1 MRRSL
6 LSYCSPYVRWLEAQQ
21 EKLEHVLEVLAGVKT
36 IEEPTGELSEAHPD
50 KGARATPYGLS
61 SEGVR
66 AELEK
71 RAREGY
77 DSAMKH
83 GTEFAAK
90 EAWIKYQEEKSA
102 SPLKSTKDGDSHRG
116 ARTVQTL

>member
-36 IEEPTGELSEAHPD
+36 IEPTEGEELSEAHPD
-50 KGARATPYGLS
+50 AGKRGTPYGLS
-61 SEGVR
+61 SSDQR

-71 RAREGY
+71 RALESY
-77 DSAMKH
+77 NLTMKH
-83 GTEFAAK
+83 GVEFSARETWKKHHK
-90 EAWIKYQEEKSA
+90 EDEDES
-102 SPLKSTKDGDSHRG
+102 ST
-116 ARTVQTL
+116 Q

>member
-36 IEEPTGELSEAHPD
+36 IEITEGELSEAHPD
-50 KGARATPYGLS
+50 KGKRATPYGLS

-71 RAREGY
+71 RALESY
-77 DSAMKH
+77 NLTMKH
-83 GTEFAAK
+83 GAEFSARETWKKHHK
-90 EAWIKYQEEKSA
+90 EDEGA
-102 SPLKSTKDGDSHRG
+102 STIKSTADGGGNRQ
-116 ARTVQTL
+116 A

>member
-36 IEEPTGELSEAHPD
+36 IEPTEGKLSEAHPD
-50 KGARATPYGLS
+50 KGKRAAPYGLS

-71 RAREGY
+71 RAQEGY

-83 GTEFAAK
+83 GVEFSAK
-90 EAWIKYQEEKSA
+90 EAWKKHHKENEDESGTQQSSSA
-102 SPLKSTKDGDSHRG
+102 HGGNSGT
-116 ARTVQTL
+116 

>member
-50 KGARATPYGLS
+50 KGKRATPYGLS

-71 RAREGY
+71 RAQEGY

-83 GTEFAAK
+83 GVEFSAK
-90 EAWIKYQEEKSA
+90 EAWKKHHKEAESA
-102 SPLKSTKDGDSHRG
+102 STQQSSPANGGNSGT
-116 ARTVQTL
+116 

>member
-50 KGARATPYGLS
+50 KGKRAVPYGLS

-90 EAWIKYQEEKSA
+90 EAWIKHQEDKSA
-102 SPLKSTKDGDSHRG
+102 SPEQKNA
-116 ARTVQTL
+116 ARSGNSGTRTL

>member
-36 IEEPTGELSEAHPD
+36 IEATAGEQLSEVHPD
-50 KGARATPYGLS
+50 KGKRATPYGLS

-71 RAREGY
+71 RAQEGY

-83 GTEFAAK
+83 GVEFAAK
-90 EAWIKYQEEKSA
+90 EAWKKHHKEDENESGAQQGS
-102 SPLKSTKDGDSHRG
+102 STRSGNSG
-116 ARTVQTL
+116 T

>member
-36 IEEPTGELSEAHPD
+36 IEITEGELSDAHPD
-50 KGARATPYGLS
+50 KGKRATPYGLS
-61 SEGVR
+61 SDGVR

-71 RAREGY
+71 RAQEGY

-83 GTEFAAK
+83 GVEFSAREMWKKHHK
-90 EAWIKYQEEKSA
+90 EDEGA
-102 SPLKSTKDGDSHRG
+102 STIESPTDGSGHRQ
-116 ARTVQTL
+116 A

>member
-6 LSYCSPYVRWLEAQQ
+6 ISYCSPYVRWLEAQQ

-36 IEEPTGELSEAHPD
+36 IESTAGEQLSEDHPD
-50 KGARATPYGLS
+50 KGKRATPYGLS

-71 RAREGY
+71 RAQEGY

-83 GTEFAAK
+83 GAEFSARETWKKHHK
-90 EAWIKYQEEKSA
+90 EDENES
-102 SPLKSTKDGDSHRG
+102 STQQGGPENGGHRQ
-116 ARTVQTL
+116 A

>member
-36 IEEPTGELSEAHPD
+36 IESTGGEQLSEVHPD
-50 KGARATPYGLS
+50 AGKRAAPYGLS
-61 SEGVR
+61 SADQR

-71 RAREGY
+71 RSQEAY
-77 DSAMKH
+77 TSAMKH
-83 GTEFAAK
+83 GVEFSAK
-90 EAWIKYQEEKSA
+90 EIWDKHHKEDDGA
-102 SPLKSTKDGDSHRG
+102 SP
-116 ARTVQTL
+116 Q

>member
-1 MRRSL
+1 MRRSV

-36 IEEPTGELSEAHPD
+36 IESTAGEQLSEAHPD
-50 KGARATPYGLS
+50 KGKRATSYGLS

-71 RAREGY
+71 RAQEGY

-83 GTEFAAK
+83 GVEFSARETWKKHHK
-90 EAWIKYQEEKSA
+90 ENEDESSTQQRSSA
-102 SPLKSTKDGDSHRG
+102 HGGNSGTSS
-116 ARTVQTL
+116 